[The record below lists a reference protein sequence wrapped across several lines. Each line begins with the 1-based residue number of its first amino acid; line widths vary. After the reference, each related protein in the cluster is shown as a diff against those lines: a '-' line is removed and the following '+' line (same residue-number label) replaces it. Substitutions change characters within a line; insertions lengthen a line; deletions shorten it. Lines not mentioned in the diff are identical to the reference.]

1 MTPPT
6 VIGPTSRRFAHWNL
20 IGVYT
25 LWRRDVVRTLK
36 LWPVSIGAHAL
47 QALLFAAV
55 FSVVLAGADPLLT
68 TGRPDFVSFLLPG
81 LVGSTILQRAFET
94 SAFSLVFDKM
104 EGVIQDIVAAPL
116 SPIEALIAYAAS
128 ATTSAL
134 IVGSAV
140 WLILQLFGL
149 GLPDHPFVLAFFA
162 VGGAAMIGLAALIA
176 GIWAD
181 KWDHISAV
189 QTFVLLPFVF
199 LSGVFFSL
207 DQLPEKWQFAAQ
219 LNPLYYVIDGIR
231 QGLTGQGQADL
242 TIGVA
247 IIIGAVGVLAA
258 LGYELLRR
266 GYKLKS

>member
-1 MTPPT
+1 MTTPNAH
-6 VIGPTSRRFAHWNL
+6 VLAARRFQRWNL
-20 IGVYT
+20 MGAYT
-25 LWRRDVVRTLK
+25 LWRRDMLRTLK
-36 LWPVSIGAHAL
+36 YWPVSIGAHAL

-55 FSVVLAGADPLLT
+55 FSVVLTGADPHLMA
-68 TGRPDFVSFLLPG
+68 GRPDFVSFLLPG

-94 SAFSLVFDKM
+94 SAFSVVFDKV
-104 EGVIQDIVAAPL
+104 EGIIRDIVAAPL
-116 SPIEALIAYAAS
+116 SPLEALFAYTAS
-128 ATTSAL
+128 ATCSAL

-149 GLPDHPFVLAFFA
+149 GLPDHPLVLLFFS

-189 QTFVLLPFVF
+189 QSFAFLPFVF

-207 DQLPEKWQFAAQ
+207 DQLPEKWQFFAQ
-219 LNPLYYVIDGIR
+219 FNPLYYVIDGIR
-231 QGLTGQGQADL
+231 HGLTGQGQANL
-242 TIGVA
+242 VIGVA
-247 IIIGAVGVLAA
+247 IIISSIGVLGGV
-258 LGYELLRR
+258 GYEILRR